1 MSQTSNVITSATTN
15 TPTRASSRAKARSH
29 LAAITGLAPRERI
42 LRLREGLPAESVAA
56 LADEM
61 GWTKEHAIET
71 LKISRSTLN
80 SKIRAGRPLDTSD
93 SERLLAVMDMI
104 EQVRQMV
111 ERSGD
116 PTGFDASKWLAAWI
130 DTPNPALGG
139 LPPSDYLDTHEGVQV
154 VRRLLAQMESG
165 AYA

>member
-1 MSQTSNVITSATTN
+1 MSQISDASVSPTTTTSA
-15 TPTRASSRAKARSH
+15 RASSRAIARSL
-29 LAAITGLAPRERI
+29 LAVITRLTPRERI

-71 LKISRSTLN
+71 LRIRRSTLN
-80 SKIRAGRPLDTSD
+80 SKIRTGRSLDTAD
-93 SERLLAVMDMI
+93 SERLLAVVDMI

-116 PTGFDASKWLAAWI
+116 PTGFDAGKWLATWI

-139 LPPSDYLDTHEGVQV
+139 LPPSDYLDTYEGVQV